1 MFSMSISVKNV
12 LREVEEV
19 ALRFIADHKRLV
31 EDKDRLKKRV
41 LKLEQ
46 DLENLNKD
54 FGVKCEKVE
63 ILEKDRQRVL
73 GRIDKILRSLAGLGG
88 RQRERGE

>member
-1 MFSMSISVKNV
+1 MFLMSISVKNV

-19 ALRFIADHKRLV
+19 ALGFVAEYKRLV
-31 EDKDRLKKRV
+31 EDKKRLKKRV

-54 FGVKCEKVE
+54 FGIKCEKVE
-63 ILEKDRQRVL
+63 ILEKDRQRIL
-73 GRIDKILRSLAGLGG
+73 IRIDKILRSLAGLGG
-88 RQRERGE
+88 RQQGRGG